1 MESEDNQKMIKNTK
15 WDYRSLDILFKS
27 WIKMNW
33 GLGRSD
39 RRAPSPLLPDL
50 GLSPCHA
57 MINLI
62 RYTGSVANMIQVF
75 LWQISMIYVTR
86 KIWLINF
93 IKKLSPQ
100 INHVRYVQC
109 VLKSAAKRAWTTRGL
124 SMKSNVCYCL
134 STQPPKKFKGNTL
147 RLVWIFINP
156 VLWIDGVLGKNKH
169 RRRKHEACPAQELF
183 IDSLWHRLGVA
194 QYCSYDLCLPKL
206 TGILRFCSPREGL
219 CQCNWLAV
227 SVQLSSQCCS
237 WPLETITSAFR
248 HLLT

>member
-1 MESEDNQKMIKNTK
+1 
-15 WDYRSLDILFKS
+15 
-27 WIKMNW
+27 MNW
-33 GLGRSD
+33 GPGRSD

-57 MINLI
+57 VINLI
-62 RYTGSVANMIQVF
+62 RYAGGVAKMIQVF
-75 LWQISMIYVTR
+75 LWQIPMIYVTR
-86 KIWLINF
+86 KILVQINF

-100 INHVRYVQC
+100 FNHARYVQC
-109 VLKSAAKRAWTTRGL
+109 VLKSAAKRAWPL
-124 SMKSNVCYCL
+124 EVWAWSQMCVIL

-169 RRRKHEACPAQELF
+169 RQRKHESCPAQELF

-206 TGILRFCSPREGL
+206 RGILRLCSPREGL
-219 CQCNWLAV
+219 LAV

-237 WPLETITSAFR
+237 WPLETITIFLPSFDLNFCQL
-248 HLLT
+248 HLPNLHTDIAQDCDKLHRTD